1 VAVSRNSSAAP
12 LIPRSRSRRK
22 PRLRLRCTAN
32 KPARLAQLDDGNDH
46 AILVQGDEGSAQ
58 AFGWSIAA
66 LHRKNAATK
75 LPFRAVRP
83 IASLGRRPRG
93 APFVASLARLPARDK
108 GAGADASVRL
118 GFVIIMPLWSK
129 SIGCSAR
136 GAQQMRF
143 EALLEGPA

>member
-1 VAVSRNSSAAP
+1 MCFSEVGPYRVTLVPTHARACRCPACPKTSATTAMTVQFWSRATRD
-12 LIPRSRSRRK
+12 LLRS
-22 PRLRLRCTAN
+22 
-32 KPARLAQLDDGNDH
+32 
-46 AILVQGDEGSAQ
+46 
-58 AFGWSIAA
+58 FGWSIAA

-75 LPFRAVRP
+75 LPFLAVRP

-108 GAGADASVRL
+108 GAGADASVQL
-118 GFVIIMPLWSK
+118 SFVIIIPLWPR

-143 EALLEGPA
+143 EALLEGLA